1 MASQEPDAT
10 EKITEI
16 ELLKLSNAVLNIEN
30 RLLRLKEAERSRDLL
45 VLNILRGHGFRDNA
59 IIRLEDG
66 TIQGEKIG
74 TENSDDDQ
82 QKAI

>member
-1 MASQEPDAT
+1 
-10 EKITEI
+10 
-16 ELLKLSNAVLNIEN
+16 
-30 RLLRLKEAERSRDLL
+30 LKEAERSRDLL

-74 TENSDDDQ
+74 TETSDDNQ